1 MAAPTTAWGL
11 GTVARRSTT
20 DQVLHELR
28 AAILA
33 GRIKPREQL
42 PEAALARAFGTGRSA
57 IREALR
63 QLVQEGLVVSELNR
77 GAWVRSL
84 STEEVIDVYR
94 ARTAIEVAAVR
105 AAQERAVPCDLTGL
119 RAAQARISATC
130 GATTGNNSPSRE
142 LIAADIDFHRELVAL
157 AGSPRLSRA
166 HEPLAA
172 ESQMLLNWHPVY
184 SISDYASDHQR
195 LLDALESDDQDAP
208 EVVRAHLMLT
218 VDLIL
223 EEAARYASRLASVD
237 SLVTGSAINHE
248 GSSG

>member
-1 MAAPTTAWGL
+1 MAAATTDWGL
-11 GTVARRSTT
+11 GTVERRSTT

-28 AAILA
+28 SAILG
-33 GRIKPREQL
+33 GRIRPRQQL
-42 PEAALARAFGTGRSA
+42 PEVALAQTFGTGRSA

-77 GAWVRSL
+77 GAWVRPL
-84 STEEVIDVYR
+84 SIEDVIDVYR

-105 AAQERAVPCDLTGL
+105 AALEHESSCDLTSL
-119 RAAQARISATC
+119 HAAQARIRAACATAA
-130 GATTGNNSPSRE
+130 GDEAPSRE
-142 LIAADIDFHRELVAL
+142 LIAADIDFHRALVAL

-184 SISDYASDHQR
+184 SVSNYASEHQE
-195 LLDALESDDQDAP
+195 LLDALQGSDPGAP
-208 EVVRAHLMLT
+208 EIVRDHLVLT

-223 EEAARYASRLASVD
+223 QEAERYASRLASAD
-237 SLVTGSAINHE
+237 RLVATDVHNE
-248 GSSG
+248 GSSR